1 MLIRHAEIE
10 GRSALDV
17 RIRGAHI
24 AELAP
29 GLTPEPGEE
38 ILDAAGGALL
48 PGLHDHHL
56 HLLSLAASLESVAC
70 GPPQVRNRAELATA
84 LCRVP
89 GQGWIRG
96 VGYHESVTGELDR
109 RALDALV
116 GERPVRIQHR
126 SGRLWMLSSAA
137 CRRLGLD
144 AGDGRIFDADT
155 ELRARLGRE
164 EPPDLEPVGRLLA
177 SRGVTGVSDATAT
190 NGPAEAA
197 ILADAA
203 ARGVLPQRLR
213 LMGGAS
219 LPATSG
225 TVRGERKLVLHEA
238 APPDFVELVTAVD
251 AAHRDGRGVAFHCV
265 TRAELVLALAAL
277 ESAGVERGDRI
288 EHASVAPPELVKLLA
303 ERRVTVVTQPGFVH
317 ERGDAYLT
325 DVEPADV
332 PWLYRGRGFLE
343 AGVLLG
349 GGSDAP
355 FGEADPWIAMRA
367 AVDRRSAGGNT
378 LCVDE
383 ALSPEESL
391 ALFTSSPDAPGG
403 PPRRIEVGV
412 PADLC
417 LLDRPWS
424 QARRVLSRAAVH
436 ATLIGGA
443 LVHRAE

>member
-1 MLIRHAEIE
+1 
-10 GRSALDV
+10 
-17 RIRGAHI
+17 
-24 AELAP
+24 
-29 GLTPEPGEE
+29 
-38 ILDAAGGALL
+38 
-48 PGLHDHHL
+48 
-56 HLLSLAASLESVAC
+56 
-70 GPPQVRNRAELATA
+70 
-84 LCRVP
+84 
-89 GQGWIRG
+89 
-96 VGYHESVTGELDR
+96 
-109 RALDALV
+109 
-116 GERPVRIQHR
+116 
-126 SGRLWMLSSAA
+126 MLSSAA

-155 ELRARLGRE
+155 ELRERLGRE

-225 TVRGERKLVLHEA
+225 AVRGERKLVLHEA
-238 APPDFVELVTAVD
+238 APPDFAELVADVD

-332 PWLYRGRGFLE
+332 RWLYRGRGFLE

-367 AVDRRSAGGNT
+367 AVDRRSAGGDT

-424 QARRVLSRAAVH
+424 QARRVLSRAAVR

-443 LVHRAE
+443 LVHRAD

>member
-1 MLIRHAEIE
+1 
-10 GRSALDV
+10 
-17 RIRGAHI
+17 
-24 AELAP
+24 
-29 GLTPEPGEE
+29 
-38 ILDAAGGALL
+38 
-48 PGLHDHHL
+48 
-56 HLLSLAASLESVAC
+56 
-70 GPPQVRNRAELATA
+70 
-84 LCRVP
+84 
-89 GQGWIRG
+89 
-96 VGYHESVTGELDR
+96 
-109 RALDALV
+109 V

-378 LCVDE
+378 LCVGE

-424 QARRVLSRAAVH
+424 QARLVLSRAAVH